1 MIETVEHARDVVQ
14 DGLVE
19 LSDRLGNAS
28 LVTRRRKDRR
38 RVTARA
44 LILVLVA
51 GGIAAVVITWWLR
64 RTSAED
70 IAPDPFGRAV
80 EDERAA
86 GVLQEATRF

>member
-1 MIETVEHARDVVQ
+1 VIETVEHARDVVQ

-51 GGIAAVVITWWLR
+51 GGIAVVITWWMR
-64 RTSAED
+64 RTSTEE